1 MKARLMSNRFSAAL
15 VAFVATAAVAASCAL
30 PAPARADAQFGIQ
43 AIVLSGT
50 HFEPKG
56 NVSGTGTAG
65 FIRFDERWRSVQLHL
80 EGFPSVGTATVDT
93 PTGPVK
99 ASIGLFAAT
108 GRFRMDRSG
117 RLWAGIGTEVLAQ
130 QTPQVGLGKVDAS
143 RLAGTRYEIVSTLPI
158 KAQHFVE
165 AQIAVMP
172 HLSGIVY
179 ETRSVPIALAY
190 SISGAE
196 TASMV
201 DMTAAYGIRHGT
213 FDYLFGVHAINFAAK
228 FVDGREA
235 DRNVGAGFSAE
246 VRMHF

>member
-1 MKARLMSNRFSAAL
+1 MFKRFVPVLAAL
-15 VAFVATAAVAASCAL
+15 VVLFTTAA
-30 PAPARADAQFGIQ
+30 PAHADAQFGIQ

-56 NVSGTGTAG
+56 DVSGTGTAA

-80 EGFPSVGTATVDT
+80 EGFPAVGTATVDT
-93 PTGPVK
+93 RAGPVK

-108 GRFRMDRSG
+108 ARFRMDRSG
-117 RLWAGIGTEVLAQ
+117 SLWAGIGTEVLAQ

-143 RLAGTRYEIVSTLPI
+143 RLAGTRYEIVNTFPI
-158 KAQHFVE
+158 KSLHFVE
-165 AQIAVMP
+165 AQFAVMP

-179 ETRSVPIALAY
+179 ETRTAPIALAY

-196 TASMV
+196 TASMI
-201 DMTAAYGIRHGT
+201 DMSAAYGVRHGKL
-213 FDYLFGVHAINFAAK
+213 DYLFGVHAINFAAK
-228 FVDGREA
+228 FFDGREA